1 MIRSPGA
8 PERVDVPGYKLRIN
22 LRAFMAMNMRM
33 KDLLGRVCLLILLLS
48 GVADA
53 ADSTSPP
60 PPPPVDDTAVPYEG
74 LKTFSE
80 VYGRIRQDYV
90 EPVKD
95 DKLLEDAIR
104 GMLTGLDPHS
114 AYLDKE
120 QYEELKVGTTGQFG
134 GLGIE
139 VGMENG
145 FVKVIAPIDDTPA
158 QKAGIK
164 AGDLI
169 IRLDDKP
176 VKGMSLN
183 DAVKIMRGE
192 PGSPIMLTVVREGRE
207 QPIKVKIVR
216 DIIKVKSVKNRM
228 LEEGYGY
235 IRISSFQA
243 KTGENVVEAIDELK
257 KNGKLRG
264 LVLDLRNNPGGVLNA
279 AVSVSDA
286 FLDGGL
292 VVYTDG
298 RIEDSKMRFS
308 ASPGDLLEA
317 APVVVLINAGSAS
330 ASEIVA
336 GALQDHKRAV
346 IMGEK
351 TFGKGSVQTILPT
364 SNGGAVK
371 LTTARYYTPS
381 GRSIQA
387 EGIVPDVAISHVKV
401 EAVAQSEFEP
411 LKEADLTNHL
421 VNNKSSAKKEESPK
435 DETGKPKDGSD
446 GGLALQD
453 YPLSEALNL
462 LKGINIV
469 HHVEEKAVKK

>member
-1 MIRSPGA
+1 MLRQN
-8 PERVDVPGYKLRIN
+8 KLRV
-22 LRAFMAMNMRM
+22 LMAGP
-33 KDLLGRVCLLILLLS
+33 LFGLSLGFAGPALAEKELANTEPKS
-48 GVADA
+48 ETPAN
-53 ADSTSPP
+53 TSQLPF
-60 PPPPVDDTAVPYEG
+60 ES
-74 LKTFSE
+74 LKTLSE
-80 VYGRIRQDYV
+80 VYGRIKQDYV

-95 DKLLEDAIR
+95 EKLLEDAIR

-120 QYEELKVGTTGQFG
+120 QYDELKVGTTGQFG

-145 FVKVIAPIDDTPA
+145 FVKVISPIDDTPA
-158 QKAGIK
+158 QKAGVK

-192 PGSPIMLTVVREGRE
+192 PGSPIVLTIVREGAE
-207 QPIKVKIVR
+207 QPIKLKLVR
-216 DIIKVKSVKNRM
+216 DIIKVKSVKSHM

-235 IRISSFQA
+235 VRLSSFQA
-243 KTGENVVEAIDELK
+243 KTGESMVEAIEELK
-257 KNGKLRG
+257 KSGKIEG
-264 LVLDLRNNPGGVLNA
+264 LVIDLRNNPGGVLNA

-286 FLDGGL
+286 FLDDGL
-292 VVYTDG
+292 IVYTDG
-298 RIEDSKMRFS
+298 RVEDAKMKFN
-308 ASPGDLLEA
+308 ASSGDILDG
-317 APVVVLINAGSAS
+317 APIVVLINAGSAS

-364 SNGGAVK
+364 SNGAAVK

-387 EGIVPDVAISHVKV
+387 EGISPDVQISRLKL
-401 EAVAQSEFEP
+401 EAAAQSEFGP
-411 LKEADLTNHL
+411 LKEADLANHL
-421 VNNKSSAKKEESPK
+421 ENNDANGKKPAAKTPESGKVDPTAKETPKTKEEIE
-435 DETGKPKDGSD
+435 DA
-446 GGLALQD
+446 LALQD
-453 YPLSEALNL
+453 YPLNEALNL

-469 HHVEEKAVKK
+469 NKPGQKK

>member
-1 MIRSPGA
+1 MFQQRNSQYLVLG
-8 PERVDVPGYKLRIN
+8 V
-22 LRAFMAMNMRM
+22 
-33 KDLLGRVCLLILLLS
+33 LLGALAGTTGSVLAERETAP
-48 GVADA
+48 VA
-53 ADSTSPP
+53 SNIPF
-60 PPPPVDDTAVPYEG
+60 EG

-90 EPVKD
+90 EPVAD

-104 GMLTGLDPHS
+104 GMLSGLDPHS
-114 AYLDKE
+114 AYLDQE
-120 QYEELKVGTTGQFG
+120 QYNELKVGTTGQFG

-158 QKAGIK
+158 QKAGVK

-176 VKGMSLN
+176 VKGMNLN
-183 DAVKIMRGE
+183 DAVKSMRGE
-192 PGSPIMLTVVREGRE
+192 PGSEIVLTVVREGLE
-207 QPIKVKIVR
+207 QPIKIRIMR
-216 DIIKVKSVKNRM
+216 DVIKVKSVKNRL

-235 IRISSFQA
+235 LRITSFQS
-243 KTGENVVEAIDELK
+243 KTGENVNDALREMQKGTPLK
-257 KNGKLRG
+257 G

-286 FLDGGL
+286 FLEDGL
-292 VVYTDG
+292 IVYTDG
-298 RIEDSKMRFS
+298 RVEDAKMRFT
-308 ASPGDLLEA
+308 ATPRDLING
-317 APVVVLINAGSAS
+317 APIVVLINAGSAS

-336 GALQDHKRAV
+336 GALQDHHRAV

-387 EGIVPDVAISHVKV
+387 EGITPDVPISKVKL
-401 EAVAQSEFEP
+401 ELAAQSEFNP
-411 LKEADLTNHL
+411 IKESDLTNHL
-421 VNNKSSAKKEESPK
+421 ENARPGKKTDAPRTAESGEEA
-435 DETGKPKDGSD
+435 
-446 GGLALQD
+446 LALQD
-453 YPLSEALNL
+453 YPLNEALNL

-469 HHVEEKAVKK
+469 KSGNGVKK